1 MFQRSKDAPKEFLYY
16 SAPTIQTDPHRP
28 TPNSTDHSDRAFSFF
43 LFPGICLGGN
53 SILVWGS
60 LLGAWRNKIKFFV
73 PCPLRRP
80 SAQLAPVCQSHTTR
94 TLEIYKKVLCALE
107 QGTKTRTTL
116 YYLYYHKLTDY
127 IAFIYFIYDSN
138 SFIVCVA
145 SCNHRFISIVWL
157 QLACFFYKQ
166 KKTN

>member
-1 MFQRSKDAPKEFLYY
+1 MFLRSKDAPKEFLYY
-16 SAPTIQTDPHRP
+16 TAPTIHTDPHRP

-116 YYLYYHKLTDY
+116 YYLYYHKPPQTDRLY
-127 IAFIYFIYDSN
+127 SIHLFYLWFKFIHCLCCKLQPQIYKYSM
-138 SFIVCVA
+138 VA
-145 SCNHRFISIVWL
+145 TCM
-157 QLACFFYKQ
+157 FFL
-166 KKTN
+166 